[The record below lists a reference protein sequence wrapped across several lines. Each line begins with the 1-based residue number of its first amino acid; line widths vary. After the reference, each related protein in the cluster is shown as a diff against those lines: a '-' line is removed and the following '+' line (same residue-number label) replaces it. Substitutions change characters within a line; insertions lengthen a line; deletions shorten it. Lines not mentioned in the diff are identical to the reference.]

1 MRVGHNDERE
11 VAERL
16 YSVRE
21 ASGEDREGKVCGGE
35 ELLGCERWPSVSVAH
50 ATTSAHVLGRGTW
63 TDMSDNTHLTR
74 SASVN
79 GCNGK
84 LAKCEMSLSVTVLVC
99 SFR

>member
-1 MRVGHNDERE
+1 MRIGNDDERE

-16 YSVRE
+16 YAVRE
-21 ASGEDREGKVCGGE
+21 AGGQDGEGEVCGCE
-35 ELLGCERWPSVSVAH
+35 ELLGRQRWSSVSVAH
-50 ATTSAHVLGRGTW
+50 ATTLARVLGRCIGE
-63 TDMSDNTHLTR
+63 DRSDNTHLTR